1 MLYANEVAMSDKE
14 RLTLEIPKETNDQ
27 LKALIDRT
35 NSASK
40 TEVIRKALALLDAAV
55 SAAERGHKVGAAE
68 VGQVLVT
75 EFVGLR

>member
-1 MLYANEVAMSDKE
+1 MEKRE
-14 RLTLEIPKETNDQ
+14 RLTLEIPKSTNEQ
-27 LKALIDRT
+27 LRALIERT

-55 SAAERGHKVGAAE
+55 SATERGHKVGAVE
-68 VGQVLVT
+68 PGQSLVT